1 MLDVQVH
8 DKLIAFTDKELEL
21 LERRPDFEHK
31 FEKRVKRKFF
41 QDKNIYIEKQCRFI
55 DIPMHSHE
63 YIEVVY
69 VYQGKM
75 RQTVNGKVI
84 EQNQG
89 EILLLNQ
96 FAKHKVEAA
105 GEEDIIVNFIIEPE
119 FFGRLISLFDSDNLI
134 TEFILASINS
144 INRHG
149 EHIHF
154 KVGDNPKLQESV
166 LKIINEIYSEHSLKQ
181 IRVHFLVGLLL
192 TDLLSNMES
201 SDYYVSVN
209 HNESLAIAVVKY
221 INDNYQTASLKEIS
235 ATLKQP
241 NYAVSRLLKKF
252 SGKTFSDL
260 LLEKRLE
267 RATYLLK
274 YTDYAIIDI
283 INMTGYENASHFY
296 KVFKDKYNVSV
307 KEFRD
312 ELRNIHPR
320 QVNDPVE

>member
-144 INRHG
+144 INRHDG
-149 EHIHF
+149 VCRSKH
-154 KVGDNPKLQESV
+154 
-166 LKIINEIYSEHSLKQ
+166 
-181 IRVHFLVGLLL
+181 R
-192 TDLLSNMES
+192 
-201 SDYYVSVN
+201 
-209 HNESLAIAVVKY
+209 
-221 INDNYQTASLKEIS
+221 
-235 ATLKQP
+235 
-241 NYAVSRLLKKF
+241 
-252 SGKTFSDL
+252 
-260 LLEKRLE
+260 
-267 RATYLLK
+267 YL
-274 YTDYAIIDI
+274 
-283 INMTGYENASHFY
+283 
-296 KVFKDKYNVSV
+296 
-307 KEFRD
+307 
-312 ELRNIHPR
+312 
-320 QVNDPVE
+320 